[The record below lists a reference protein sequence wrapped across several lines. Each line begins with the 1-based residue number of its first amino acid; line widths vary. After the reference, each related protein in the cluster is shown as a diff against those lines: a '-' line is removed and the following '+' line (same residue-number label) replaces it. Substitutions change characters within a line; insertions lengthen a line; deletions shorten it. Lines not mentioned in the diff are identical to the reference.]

1 MELLRLDRCLEKS
14 GYTTHTSIYNNIRN
28 GLWTKPV
35 RIGQRA
41 VAWPDHEI
49 DAICVA
55 RTVGYSEAQ
64 IRELVDRLHAKRVDM
79 LRNLEAISL
88 PSSPNSR
95 CASGAPPHP
104 TIESCAW

>member
-79 LRNLEAISL
+79 LKSLEAI
-88 PSSPNSR
+88 
-95 CASGAPPHP
+95 
-104 TIESCAW
+104 